1 MANSTGDRILVV
13 GVGNTLRS
21 DDGVGPHVASL
32 IEKRNLPQVDTITL
46 QQLQMELVVELL
58 DYSHTVIIDAAITGE
73 EVAFYPL
80 AAGPGLQ
87 VSSSHHVDAG
97 LFTSLARELYDK
109 RLSIMICSIRGENFD
124 VGEKLSSPV
133 LERADRAAR
142 EIIDWIESVFTKS
155 V

>member
-1 MANSTGDRILVV
+1 
-13 GVGNTLRS
+13 
-21 DDGVGPHVASL
+21 
-32 IEKRNLPQVDTITL
+32 
-46 QQLQMELVVELL
+46 
-58 DYSHTVIIDAAITGE
+58 
-73 EVAFYPL
+73 
-80 AAGPGLQ
+80 
-87 VSSSHHVDAG
+87 VDAG